1 MSSHNQFK
9 FSNVKFKAQITYFGE
24 ILPEKSSNKVL
35 RKITKFEI
43 ESRLRNTQVGYVTK
57 WSFCT
62 PPLLR
67 DLASSLLFKSDMKS
81 ISLDE

>member
-1 MSSHNQFK
+1 M
-9 FSNVKFKAQITYFGE
+9 KFKAQITYFGE

-43 ESRLRNTQVGYVTK
+43 ESRLRNTQVCHYVTK

-81 ISLDE
+81 IKS

>member
-24 ILPEKSSNKVL
+24 ILPEKSSNEAL

-43 ESRLRNTQVGYVTK
+43 ESRLRNTQVCHFLHATVTERSGIFFVILIGYE
-57 WSFCT
+57 
-62 PPLLR
+62 
-67 DLASSLLFKSDMKS
+67 
-81 ISLDE
+81 IH